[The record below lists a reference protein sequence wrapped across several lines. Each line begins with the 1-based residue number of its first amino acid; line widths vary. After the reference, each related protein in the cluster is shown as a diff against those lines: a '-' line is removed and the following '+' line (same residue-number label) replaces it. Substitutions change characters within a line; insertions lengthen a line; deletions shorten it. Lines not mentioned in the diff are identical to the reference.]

1 MDLVRE
7 SKKILDTF
15 GLLSKK
21 SCGAGKSPNFI
32 GNKSATNILLDTD
45 VYSSSKIVF
54 ISESIALDLLRVSVL
69 KSKKKLVFYNR
80 EKNKI
85 YFIDNNNSIS
95 KSFKG
100 DVYDLYE
107 SGKPFKGIV
116 DLVCFM
122 GLFFSDDNGV
132 TIYNKSEF
140 GKELELL
147 KSNMIVNSNTMY
159 ISLTHDKLV
168 DDINSEHFMNTD
180 NYIKANLIVTPTNIY
195 HFK

>member
-69 KSKKKLVFYNR
+69 KSKKKWFFII

-85 YFIDNNNSIS
+85 FSLITITLLANLS
-95 KSFKG
+95 KVMFMT
-100 DVYDLYE
+100 YMNQE
-107 SGKPFKGIV
+107 AIKGIV

-122 GLFFSDDNGV
+122 VCFLA
-132 TIYNKSEF
+132 TIMVLLYITSRNS
-140 GKELELL
+140 GK
-147 KSNMIVNSNTMY
+147 N
-159 ISLTHDKLV
+159 
-168 DDINSEHFMNTD
+168 
-180 NYIKANLIVTPTNIY
+180 
-195 HFK
+195 